1 MQRPEHRT
9 AQTGESILS
18 GRLSHAAPSVPAV
31 NAKLVTF
38 LINTAVGVRCGAR
51 AASDG
56 HLEAVARSVPA
67 PGGPAV
73 SLNW

>member
-1 MQRPEHRT
+1 MP
-9 AQTGESILS
+9 
-18 GRLSHAAPSVPAV
+18 AA
-31 NAKLVTF
+31 NAKLVTV
-38 LINTAVGVRCGAR
+38 LINTEVGVRCGAR

-56 HLEAVARSVPA
+56 RLEAVARSVPA